1 MGENG
6 RPVVFP
12 SRGSNAYLSRSS
24 WHNAS
29 HAAMTQMRRYH
40 VILSWLTC
48 VALLW
53 GRATTQQRRGV
64 RWVGGWMGGWDV
76 KDAWCCLRAKKQIAS
91 LNIRGQERQQER
103 ESTCVIMCH
112 LLGRQRLF

>member
-40 VILSWLTC
+40 VILSRLTC

-53 GRATTQQRRGV
+53 GESYDSATPRGQ
-64 RWVGGWMGGWDV
+64 VGG
-76 KDAWCCLRAKKQIAS
+76 
-91 LNIRGQERQQER
+91 
-103 ESTCVIMCH
+103 
-112 LLGRQRLF
+112 